1 MALPAFDP
9 CVGPINLL
17 CDAAG
22 DMVGSATTA
31 ASDSILSGLGKA
43 FIGAAAQIGELTL
56 AALDSTTAIDLSV
69 SWLRSNIAV
78 IATVTLPIVVGLF
91 TVQVISSV
99 VRREPGGLVRALT
112 GVAKALVGS
121 AIALAATQVALTAV
135 DEICNY
141 IAASAGTSIAES
153 AARFFRL
160 TAIATADNPAMS
172 LVLGSILLLGF
183 FLLWGVLLFRKAAL
197 ILIAVFAPIAFA
209 GSAWDQTKAWTR
221 RWLEIVAAL
230 VFCKVVIVVVFVV
243 GASAFSGTGPQV
255 PDGALIEAQ
264 SPGLAQGISDVLV
277 GILLLSISIF
287 TPWLTWRFVHWSGI
301 EAAAVMQS
309 SMAAN
314 PVSSTV
320 RKGGRVVM
328 SAGQQVLLT
337 KGMGSFA
344 GKGGAS
350 ATGAASG
357 ASAGAGES
365 GKATAATPP
374 ISPQKPAASPAPK
387 SPGKGTGR

>member
-1 MALPAFDP
+1 MRLPTFDP
-9 CVGPINLL
+9 CIGPINLL

-22 DMVGSATTA
+22 NLVGSATTA
-31 ASDSILSGLGKA
+31 ASDSILGGLGQA

-69 SWLRSNIAV
+69 SWLRANIAV

-99 VRREPGGLVRALT
+99 LRREPGGLVRALT
-112 GVAKALVGS
+112 GVAKAFVGS
-121 AIALAATQVALTAV
+121 AIALAATQLALTAV

-141 IAASAGTSIAES
+141 IAASAGTSIGES
-153 AARFFRL
+153 AATFFTL
-160 TAIATADNPAMS
+160 TAIATANNPAMS

-209 GSAWDQTKAWTR
+209 GSAWDQTKVWTR

-264 SPGLAQGISDVLV
+264 SPGLAQGISNVLV

-314 PVSSTV
+314 PVSSMA

-337 KGMGSFA
+337 KGMGGSA

-350 ATGAASG
+350 ASSAASG

-365 GKATAATPP
+365 GKATAASPP
-374 ISPQKPAASPAPK
+374 ISSPKPAASPAPK
-387 SPGKGTGR
+387 SPGQGTGR